1 MERILALVV
10 SHNRHQSLV
19 ECIEAIRR
27 QTVQPEA
34 ILVVNNDSADYT
46 SVWLDQQEDIIHLY
60 QKNTGSAGGFA
71 AGLEWAHKYGFTWIW
86 CMDDDGYAK
95 EDALEKLLSQRLTQ
109 PILINSLV
117 VNKDDKQTLVWNTNG
132 YTKLDDIN
140 EEVLDGIAHPFNGS
154 LIHRKVVEIAGLPN
168 RNLFC
173 RGDEAEYFY
182 RITRRHRIKAVTV
195 TSSIYYHPSKKF
207 SYSKEWKLDTSW
219 STYYHVRNQLA
230 ILTSKYNNRIL
241 AFFAYLL
248 FMMRFTTGIIR
259 QQRTQRAGKLAF
271 VFRASTDALLGNYAV
286 TPQTIIHKIKNQYT
300 APVKNMLIVSC
311 KNALSA
317 WFLPEMAE
325 A

>member
-1 MERILALVV
+1 MERSIALVV

-19 ECIEAIRR
+19 ACIEAIRR
-27 QTVQPEA
+27 QTVQPDA
-34 ILVVNNDSADYT
+34 ILVVNNDSTDYT
-46 SVWLDQQEDIIHLY
+46 SVWLDQQEDIIHLC

-71 AGLEWAHKYGFTWIW
+71 AGLEYAHKYGFTWIW

-117 VNKDDKQTLVWNTNG
+117 VDKDDKQSLVWKTNG
-132 YTKLDDIN
+132 YSSLSEIN
-140 EEVLDGIAHPFNGS
+140 EEVLTGIAHPFNGS

-195 TSSIYYHPSKKF
+195 TSSIYYHPARKY
-207 SYSKEWKLDTSW
+207 SYAKEWKLDASW
-219 STYYHVRNQLA
+219 GTYYHVRNRMA
-230 ILTSKYNNRIL
+230 ILQSQYNNRIL
-241 AFFAYLL
+241 TL
-248 FMMRFTTGIIR
+248 FMYFGFVIRFAGKILL
-259 QQRTQRAGKLAF
+259 QQRTQRTGKLALVLRSF
-271 VFRASTDALLGNYAV
+271 SDALTGNYQA
-286 TPQTIIHKIKNQYT
+286 TPSAIMYKIRHQYT
-300 APVKNMLIVSC
+300 TPLKNMFLVFC

-317 WFLPEMAE
+317 MLLPKMAE